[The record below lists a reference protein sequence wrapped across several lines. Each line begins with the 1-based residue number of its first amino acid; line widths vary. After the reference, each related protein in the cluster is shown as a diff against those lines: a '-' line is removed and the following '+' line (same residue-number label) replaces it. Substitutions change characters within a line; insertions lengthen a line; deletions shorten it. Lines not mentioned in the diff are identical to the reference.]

1 MPRSHRASGHGRS
14 RGRAHGV
21 VACVGMWGA
30 GVLLALSG
38 RGDELTG
45 YSWPCCS
52 WLLPAGTGCFRSKQ
66 TARWPLAHSWLAG
79 GHHQGTGASCLSPSH
94 AGLLRGPLLAPSH
107 GRSQGTLWG
116 GIPCVC
122 PSNGGGGAWG
132 PPQPPPLLSVHP
144 KSWHRCST
152 LHGRGSFW
160 GDASGSPMFCL
171 TGGQPHGAVNA
182 RWGDSPTLGSWLHSR
197 GRGQQ
202 AHHAML

>member
-66 TARWPLAHSWLAG
+66 TARWPLAHSWPAG

-116 GIPCVC
+116 GIPCLPLQWGRRRLGTSTA
-122 PSNGGGGAWG
+122 PSPALCAS
-132 PPQPPPLLSVHP
+132 QVLAPLQHP
-144 KSWHRCST
+144 LHR
-152 LHGRGSFW
+152 RGSFW

-182 RWGDSPTLGSWLHSR
+182 GWGDSPTLGSWLHSR

-202 AHHAML
+202 DHHPML